1 MKRKIKEKVILLL
14 FMTFTALC
22 FCQNGFEFIQQ
33 DITEIIYAVSLT
45 SETPIICDDTVS
57 GRASFR
63 FAGTDF
69 ETAFESFL
77 TTNRLYVNKS
87 DTVWT
92 VSRIK
97 IEKSDK
103 TEETELYNIDAY
115 DVIPARLFE
124 KLSEKTGKTSC

>member
-1 MKRKIKEKVILLL
+1 MKRTIKEKVIIILFLLL
-14 FMTFTALC
+14 SSFC
-22 FCQNGFEFIQQ
+22 FGQAGFEFIQQ

-45 SETPIICDDTVS
+45 NNTPIICDDTVS

-69 ETAFESFL
+69 DTAFESFL
-77 TTNRLYVNKS
+77 NSNRLYVKKS

-97 IEKSDK
+97 IEKANTGKED
-103 TEETELYNIDAY
+103 LFNVDAY
-115 DVIPARLFE
+115 DVLPARLFE
-124 KLSEKTGKTSC
+124 KMSA